1 MCAQLLISYGSSS
14 AGLLWFAVP
23 VLGFSIG
30 PLFPTA
36 MTLAERYVDMAISVS
51 TALVIGASVGEMSF
65 PAIATFL
72 VPSNP
77 AALWLIAA
85 STLIGL
91 IGCVA
96 AIHFLFVPRVR
107 DDHQH
112 ATGPLDG
119 GALTAPQVN
128 ELHAITV
135 PKTVTIVK
143 APARSSHAPLTR
155 VQVLGAHEVEVE
167 DDDDDPNI
175 DWVEFERM
183 YGPRKAAK
191 TRTAK

>member
-1 MCAQLLISYGSSS
+1 
-14 AGLLWFAVP
+14 
-23 VLGFSIG
+23 
-30 PLFPTA
+30 

-91 IGCVA
+91 SGCVA

-112 ATGPLDG
+112 AAGPSDD
-119 GALTAPQVN
+119 AVPATQAN
-128 ELHAITV
+128 ELRMIDV
-135 PKTVTIVK
+135 PRVAKLAK
-143 APARSSHAPLTR
+143 APVKQSHVPLTR
-155 VQVLGAHEVEVE
+155 VQVLGAHEVEAAGG

-175 DWVEFERM
+175 DWVEFERL
-183 YGPRKAAK
+183 YGPRK
-191 TRTAK
+191 TAKSRAAH

>member
-1 MCAQLLISYGSSS
+1 M
-14 AGLLWFAVP
+14 P

-107 DDHQH
+107 DDHPH
-112 ATGPLDG
+112 AAGPLDG
-119 GALTAPQVN
+119 ALSGPQDN
-128 ELHAITV
+128 ELHAIAV
-135 PKTVTIVK
+135 SKAACVVK
-143 APARSSHAPLTR
+143 VPARPSHAPLTR
-155 VQVLGAHEVEVE
+155 VQVLGAHEVEAAGG

-175 DWVEFERM
+175 DWAEYERL

-191 TRTAK
+191 TRTCQVNES

>member
-1 MCAQLLISYGSSS
+1 
-14 AGLLWFAVP
+14 
-23 VLGFSIG
+23 
-30 PLFPTA
+30 

-91 IGCVA
+91 SGCVA

-112 ATGPLDG
+112 AAGPSDN
-119 GALTAPQVN
+119 AVPATQAK
-128 ELHAITV
+128 ELREIDV
-135 PKTVTIVK
+135 PRATKLAK
-143 APARSSHAPLTR
+143 APGKQSHVPLTR
-155 VQVLGAHEVEVE
+155 VQVLGAHEVEAAGG

-175 DWVEFERM
+175 DWVEFERL
-183 YGPRKAAK
+183 YGPRKAVKSRA
-191 TRTAK
+191 AQ